1 MKRKKKWISELEQ
14 GIEGRYVGMG
24 GGGGTYITAV
34 LLFSA
39 TSLGT
44 LIKGLNDKLDMTA

>member
-1 MKRKKKWISELEQ
+1 MDFRIGAGDRRKVR
-14 GIEGRYVGMG
+14 GNRG
-24 GGGGTYITAV
+24 GVQIKTAV